1 MAVRGFN
8 TRAVHGDGWRDP
20 LGAVSPPIYESTTF
34 RYRTVAEGA
43 ALGADRGEGYYY
55 TRWGNPTTQALE
67 ARVALLE
74 GAEAAIA
81 TGSGMGAISTVVLGL
96 VGRGDLVVAPRAV
109 YQATYELF
117 TQVLPAY
124 GVEVTLLDRPAVEAY
139 EAALRPTTRL
149 VYVETPN
156 NPLLD
161 ITDIAAVARL
171 ARDRGALTVVD
182 NTFATPYNQQPLA
195 LGADLVVHSLTKYLG
210 GHADVTAG
218 IFCGSRELVLR
229 LRPRFRIFGPV
240 LDPFGAWLVLRGVR
254 TLGVRMER
262 HNQNGQRLAEFLA
275 AHPRVERVHYPGLL
289 DHPGHAVARRQ
300 MRGFGGMLSFEVR
313 GGFEAGVRV
322 VEGLRLATMAVSLG
336 SLETLVTHPAST
348 TSVGIRPE
356 DRARAGIREGL
367 IRVSVGIEDAD
378 DLIADF
384 GQALDRA

>member
-1 MAVRGFN
+1 MRGFN
-8 TRAVHGDGWRDP
+8 TRAVHGDEWRDP

-34 RYRTVAEGA
+34 RYRTVAQGA
-43 ALGADRGEGYYY
+43 ALGADRGEGFYY

-96 VGRGDLVVAPRAV
+96 VGRGDHVVAPRAV

-171 ARDRGALTVVD
+171 ARACGALTVVD

-210 GHADVTAG
+210 GHADATGG
-218 IFCGSRELVLR
+218 IFCGSREVVLR

-275 AHPRVERVHYPGLL
+275 AHPRVERVHYPGLP
-289 DHPGHAVARRQ
+289 DHPGHEVARRQ

-356 DRARAGIREGL
+356 DRARAGIRNGL

-384 GQALDRA
+384 AQALDRA

>member
-1 MAVRGFN
+1 MTVPGFN

-96 VGRGDLVVAPRAV
+96 VRRGDHVVAPRAV
-109 YQATYELF
+109 YQATYELL

-229 LRPRFRIFGPV
+229 LRPHFRIFGPV
-240 LDPFGAWLVLRGVR
+240 LDPFAAWLVLRGVR

-275 AHPRVERVHYPGLL
+275 AHPRVERVHYPGLP

-300 MRGFGGMLSFEVR
+300 MRGYGGMLSFEVR

-322 VEGLRLATMAVSLG
+322 VEALRLATMAVSLG

-356 DRARAGIREGL
+356 DRVRAGIREGL

-378 DLIADF
+378 DLVEDF
-384 GQALDRA
+384 AQALDRA